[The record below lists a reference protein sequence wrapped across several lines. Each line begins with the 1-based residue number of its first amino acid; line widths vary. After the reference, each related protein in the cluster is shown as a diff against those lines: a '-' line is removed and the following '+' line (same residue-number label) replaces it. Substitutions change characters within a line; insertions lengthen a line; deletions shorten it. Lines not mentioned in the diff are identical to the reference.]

1 MTPKPEI
8 TDALG
13 IVSINPCYK
22 PYSIRNWIGKDK
34 KTKKIIVHKNEEKCP
49 ELLNF
54 LLSMGNANSFKVRT
68 EVEAKEAIDMVFSRD
83 HDWGDGLLNGRI
95 QVEEFGTITIP
106 EIFLSKVPDV
116 LDYDAFPEK
125 RKQVVQAMS
134 FLSLSSRTQAV
145 LLDNMN
151 D

>member
-1 MTPKPEI
+1 MEAPLMTPKSNDSHMVSCCCVSSVSKHFQTFKMSAQKRKSHAEGSGSSRSKRKPEI

-54 LLSMGNANSFKVRT
+54 LLNMGNTNSFKVRT
-68 EVEAKEAIDMVFSRD
+68 EEEAKEAVDMVFSRD
-83 HDWGDGLLNGRI
+83 LG
-95 QVEEFGTITIP
+95 
-106 EIFLSKVPDV
+106 
-116 LDYDAFPEK
+116 
-125 RKQVVQAMS
+125 
-134 FLSLSSRTQAV
+134 
-145 LLDNMN
+145 
-151 D
+151 